1 MSLTYDEM
9 HKIFEQLGFKDFS
22 MRPYDAE
29 IGYLL
34 STAIEDNARAYAID
48 VVPGGLQD
56 GQNDGIAW
64 LEKHYY
70 KKANMDYLYKKWLEI
85 IIHFSCYYPLES
97 VLVTG
102 LALPDDEDFM
112 DKTPNEDGYYLEF
125 PMESISDLDMF
136 SELVCQKTYGSM
148 TFLFSTL
155 DMVFHV
161 RTGEVYIIVTLK
173 KITEENSAAIELLRK
188 LVAAKGLF
196 LV

>member
-1 MSLTYDEM
+1 
-9 HKIFEQLGFKDFS
+9 
-22 MRPYDAE
+22 
-29 IGYLL
+29 
-34 STAIEDNARAYAID
+34 
-48 VVPGGLQD
+48 
-56 GQNDGIAW
+56 
-64 LEKHYY
+64 
-70 KKANMDYLYKKWLEI
+70 MDYLYKKWLEI